1 VAPNLGIK
9 RMGQNMVVTKLRLVA
24 CLLLATT
31 LTACA
36 TLDPVELEPEYT
48 PAPAAAPVWTDL
60 EQATPDEWLYLL
72 NDGSTA
78 LDWRLRAID
87 GATES
92 IDVQTF
98 LWHFDTTGS
107 LVLDRLVRAAD
118 RGVQV
123 RILVDDT
130 FLLGEDDLLEAL
142 HEHGNIE
149 YRVFNPY
156 KRRASG
162 FLTREILNLAEFHR
176 LDHRMH
182 NKSMIVDNQV
192 AIVGGRNLADEYF
205 GLDGQANFRD
215 MELLVGGTLVPQL
228 ANIFDDYWNN
238 QWSVPI
244 ELLTDAE
251 ASTAALEQARHVLSS
266 GEAQYLHTPESA
278 AARKSAWA
286 ELATAVVEGRVGIY
300 ADKPPVSNPDDDQS
314 APVQVANEIVR
325 LLDNAQQE
333 IIIISAY
340 LIPTVELE
348 DAVQRAAARGVRVRI
363 LTNSI
368 RSNNHLAAHS
378 AYRKH
383 IGQLLTHGA
392 EVHEVR
398 IDAEDR
404 HLYMLT
410 PVEEKALALHAKV
423 LVIDNDKVFIGSAN
437 LDPRS
442 LRINTEM
449 GLLVE
454 SQVLNAQVREAVGLD
469 FDPSNAWRLEL
480 TDGGHVYWVSAD
492 QRLDSQP
499 AASFMQRIEDW
510 FLAHLPIENEM

>member
-1 VAPNLGIK
+1 
-9 RMGQNMVVTKLRLVA
+9 
-24 CLLLATT
+24 
-31 LTACA
+31 
-36 TLDPVELEPEYT
+36 
-48 PAPAAAPVWTDL
+48 
-60 EQATPDEWLYLL
+60 
-72 NDGSTA
+72 
-78 LDWRLRAID
+78 
-87 GATES
+87 
-92 IDVQTF
+92 
-98 LWHFDTTGS
+98 
-107 LVLDRLVRAAD
+107 
-118 RGVQV
+118 VQV

-130 FLLGEDDLLEAL
+130 YLLGEDDLLEAL

-162 FLTREILNLAEFHR
+162 FFTREILNLAEFHR

-205 GLDGQANFRD
+205 GLDTDANFRD
-215 MELLVGGTLVPQL
+215 MELLVGGTLVPKL

-238 QWSVPI
+238 RWSVPI
-244 ELLTDAE
+244 ELITDVV

-266 GEAQYLHTPESA
+266 GEAQYLRAAESA
-278 AARKSAWA
+278 AARKAAWA
-286 ELATAVVEGRVGIY
+286 ELATSVVVGRVAIY
-300 ADKPPVSNPDDDQS
+300 ADKPPVSNPDDDKS
-314 APVQVANEIVR
+314 APVQVANEIVT

-333 IIIISAY
+333 ILIISAY

-404 HLYMLT
+404 HIYMLT
-410 PVEEKALALHAKV
+410 PVEKKALALHAKV

-454 SQVLNAQVREAVGLD
+454 SEVLNAQVRKAVGLD
-469 FDPSNAWRLEL
+469 FDLRNAWRLEL
-480 TDGGHVYWVSAD
+480 TAGGHVYWVSAD

>member
-1 VAPNLGIK
+1 MRNHL
-9 RMGQNMVVTKLRLVA
+9 LVLFA
-24 CLLLATT
+24 MTV
-31 LTACA
+31 TACSA
-36 TLDPVELEPEYT
+36 LQPVELEPEY
-48 PAPAAAPVWTDL
+48 AREPAAAPHWDNL
-60 EQATPDEWLYLL
+60 RQATPDRWLYLL
-72 NDGSTA
+72 NDGPAA

-87 GATES
+87 SATDS
-92 IDVQTF
+92 IDLQTF

-107 LVLDRLVRAAD
+107 LVLDHLVRAAE
-118 RGVQV
+118 RGVRV

-130 FLLGEDDLLEAL
+130 FLLGEDNLLEAL

-156 KRRASG
+156 KRRANG
-162 FLTREILNLAEFHR
+162 FLARQILNLGEFHR

-205 GLDGQANFRD
+205 GLDHQANFRD
-215 MELLVGGTLVPQL
+215 MELLVGGTPVQELST
-228 ANIFDDYWNN
+228 IFDDYWNDH
-238 QWSVPI
+238 WSFPI
-244 ELLTDAE
+244 ELLTDVE
-251 ASTAALEQARHVLSS
+251 ASTTALAEARAVTAPGTGH
-266 GEAQYLHTPESA
+266 LH
-278 AARKSAWA
+278 A
-286 ELATAVVEGRVGIY
+286 ELDADARAASWVELAASVITGDVEIY
-300 ADKPPVSNPDDDQS
+300 ADEPPVENPADAAS
-314 APVQVANEIVR
+314 APVQVANEVAT
-325 LLDNAQQE
+325 LLDNAQHE
-333 IIIISAY
+333 IVIISAY

-348 DAVQRAAARGVRVRI
+348 DAIERAAARGVRVRV

-383 IGQLLTHGA
+383 IGALLSFGA

-404 HLYMLT
+404 QLYMLT

-423 LVIDNDKVFIGSAN
+423 LVIDDEQVFIGSAN

-442 LRINTEM
+442 LRINTEI

-454 SQVLNAQVREAVGLD
+454 SETLNAQVRAAIDTD
-469 FDPSNAWRLEL
+469 FSPGNAWRLDL
-480 TDGGHVYWVSAD
+480 ADDGHVYWVSD
-492 QRLDSQP
+492 EQRLANQP